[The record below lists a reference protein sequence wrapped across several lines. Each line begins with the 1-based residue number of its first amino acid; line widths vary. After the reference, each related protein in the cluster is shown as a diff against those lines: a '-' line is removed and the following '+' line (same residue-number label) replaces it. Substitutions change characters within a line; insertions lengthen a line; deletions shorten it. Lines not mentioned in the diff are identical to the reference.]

1 MLRPDASETLLMSV
15 ELHLLAI
22 GLNIV
27 FRMQETLWMYGVLHG
42 SNK

>member
-1 MLRPDASETLLMSV
+1 MLRPDVSAALLMSV
-15 ELHLLAI
+15 ELHLLAV

-27 FRMQETLWMYGVLHG
+27 FRLQEALWMYGVLHG